1 MVGPGSD
8 PSDLLGD
15 ERLREI
21 QQTVRRI
28 ERRDWWLWGAAIV
41 VMLLLV
47 AAVAVLSVP
56 ALLKE
61 QDPAFQI
68 NVSQSVR
75 ALLALVL
82 LFSLHVVYQQILI
95 RRLRSHLAEQFKEIA
110 GLQASAQAYQ
120 SLAATDSL
128 TGLYNRRIADQRL
141 AEEIA
146 RSRRHSSPL
155 TVLAFDLDGFKQIN
169 DSYGHAA
176 GDLVLKEFA
185 VRLKRASRFTD
196 VAARTGG
203 DEFLVLLPE
212 CQAGQVERVLARLR
226 DLEVSHNGTSI
237 PFAFSAGWAEYQPN
251 ESPQTLLERADL
263 MLYES
268 KRSGNGQVG
277 AAHSGTRLASGS

>member
-1 MVGPGSD
+1 
-8 PSDLLGD
+8 
-15 ERLREI
+15 
-21 QQTVRRI
+21 
-28 ERRDWWLWGAAIV
+28 
-41 VMLLLV
+41 
-47 AAVAVLSVP
+47 
-56 ALLKE
+56 
-61 QDPAFQI
+61 
-68 NVSQSVR
+68 
-75 ALLALVL
+75 
-82 LFSLHVVYQQILI
+82 
-95 RRLRSHLAEQFKEIA
+95 
-110 GLQASAQAYQ
+110 
-120 SLAATDSL
+120 
-128 TGLYNRRIADQRL
+128 LYNRRIADQRL

-185 VRLKRASRFTD
+185 VRLKSAGRFTD

-226 DLEVSHNGTSI
+226 DLEVSQKGTRI

-251 ESPQTLLERADL
+251 ESPQTLLERADR

-268 KRSGNGQVG
+268 KRSGNGQG
-277 AAHSGTRLASGS
+277 GTLRGS